1 MKLRKSPEA
10 LVAVFDEVMPGPP
23 ATKRKMFGFPAGFV
37 NGNMFMGLFEDSMIL
52 RLPAELREELIQ
64 QHGAKPFAPMAGRVM
79 KEYVV
84 VPERLLHDRKQI
96 SSWIGKALAY
106 GESLEPKSRKTKSK
120 AEKAA
125 AQTAKRKSPKTNTK
139 GKK

>member
-10 LVAVFDEVMPGPP
+10 LVAVFDGVMPGPP

-52 RLPAELREELIQ
+52 RLPSESREELMQ
-64 QHGAKPFAPMAGRVM
+64 SHGAKAFAPMAGRVM

-84 VPERLLHDRKQI
+84 LPESILRDRQRL
-96 SSWIGKALAY
+96 SSWVAKALVY
-106 GESLEPKSRKTKSK
+106 GESLPAKIKSAKSK
-120 AEKAA
+120 A
-125 AQTAKRKSPKTNTK
+125 KT
-139 GKK
+139 KK

>member
-10 LVAVFDEVMPGPP
+10 LVAIFDEVVPGPP

-52 RLPAELREELIQ
+52 RLPAKLREELIQ
-64 QHGAKPFAPMAGRVM
+64 LQGAKPFEPMAGRVS

-84 VPERLLHDRKQI
+84 LPERLIHDREQL
-96 SSWIGKALAY
+96 SSWAGKALAY
-106 GESLEPKSRKTKSK
+106 GESLVPKSAKTKSK
-120 AEKAA
+120 AKAKSPKRK
-125 AQTAKRKSPKTNTK
+125 AKRKK
-139 GKK
+139 

>member
-10 LVAVFDEVMPGPP
+10 LVAIFDEAMPEPP

-52 RLPAELREELIQ
+52 RLAPESREELIQ
-64 QHGAKPFAPMAGRVM
+64 VHGGKLFAPMAGRVM

-84 VPERLLHDRKQI
+84 LPDAILRDRHEL
-96 SSWIGKALAY
+96 SSWVGKALVY
-106 GESLEPKSRKTKSK
+106 GESLVP
-120 AEKAA
+120 KAA
-125 AQTAKRKSPKTNTK
+125 KAKADKKSASKKKRK
-139 GKK
+139 

>member
-10 LVAVFDEVMPGPP
+10 LVAIFDEVAPGPP

-64 QHGAKPFAPMAGRVM
+64 LHGAKPFAPMAGRIM

-84 VPERLLHDRKQI
+84 LPERLIHDREQLA
-96 SSWIGKALAY
+96 SWAGKALAY
-106 GESLEPKSRKTKSK
+106 GESLEPKGAKTKGKPRKAESPKSK
-120 AEKAA
+120 A
-125 AQTAKRKSPKTNTK
+125 KRKK
-139 GKK
+139 